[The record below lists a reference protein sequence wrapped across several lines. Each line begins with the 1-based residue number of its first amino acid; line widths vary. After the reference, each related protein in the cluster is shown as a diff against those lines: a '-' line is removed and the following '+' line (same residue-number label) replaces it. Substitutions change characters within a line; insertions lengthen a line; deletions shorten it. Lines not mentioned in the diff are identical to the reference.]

1 MVRTDQNRYTTDPN
15 SIYSASTLPTSAQPA
30 VTYLAFNPNDFYWN
44 TVATAEFPTEDEA
57 KASATALVEDISRLE
72 DAPVCST
79 DAAADNPET
88 ILNCKNLALWNNK
101 ALSQKAIQM
110 QTKQTGNDEMYEN
123 MMDIYN
129 TEIVKVIN
137 MSAGIAGILAYLYYY
152 M

>member
-72 DAPVCST
+72 
-79 DAAADNPET
+79 
-88 ILNCKNLALWNNK
+88 NNK
-101 ALSQKAIQM
+101 SLSQKAIQM